1 MASTRKSWTPCFG
14 RTAKACPDRD
24 PGVNFMP
31 GVWQRIEAR
40 QRNTFSF
47 LPHGASLRNRRGGCH
62 VGLGSLHVRCRT
74 MPARGGAYQQNYLE
88 ALADANSLDT
98 PDIVG
103 PVHLELT
110 EDASSRAGKL
120 IHAEI
125 QVFRLRLSVPGV
137 RGRYRRGR
145 RGISA
150 LHGADGP
157 QREPG
162 RPPEIRPARSRRSA
176 EAAWWPR

>member
-1 MASTRKSWTPCFG
+1 MYPGDDGKHEEKLDALFQAYRN
-14 RTAKACPDRD
+14 ACPDRE

-47 LPHGASLRNRRGGCH
+47 LHMAQAFVTAAAAVTLA
-62 VGLGSLHVRCRT
+62 LGVYLYV
-74 MPARGGAYQQNYLE
+74 PNNAKARGAAYQQNYLE

-110 EDASSRAGKL
+110 EDTR
-120 IHAEI
+120 
-125 QVFRLRLSVPGV
+125 Q
-137 RGRYRRGR
+137 
-145 RGISA
+145 
-150 LHGADGP
+150 
-157 QREPG
+157 PG
-162 RPPEIRPARSRRSA
+162 R
-176 EAAWWPR
+176 